1 MNEKI
6 RIEKENA
13 EKIFEEKLKEN
24 AEKVSVNQLRII
36 LIVFIR
42 FDKPK
47 KNVRNMN

>member
-24 AEKVSVNQLRII
+24 GEKVSVNQLRII

-42 FDKPK
+42 SDKRK
-47 KNVRNMN
+47 RNVRNTN